1 MDYRIRDKNKTAF
14 TYVLP
19 ITKNKALVE
28 YTYFT
33 PKLVDTKEYDQN
45 LSIYIKNILNIKN
58 YKIINQ
64 EYGIIPMTN
73 YPFYQNS
80 LKKITMIGTAGG
92 WVKPSTGYSFKNC
105 ERNSN
110 KMFF

>member
-33 PKLVDTKEYDQN
+33 PKLVDTKEYDRN
-45 LSIYIKNILNIKN
+45 LSIYIKKGKFPPNLTMNLSK
-58 YKIINQ
+58 
-64 EYGIIPMTN
+64 
-73 YPFYQNS
+73 
-80 LKKITMIGTAGG
+80 LKK
-92 WVKPSTGYSFKNC
+92 FKI
-105 ERNSN
+105 
-110 KMFF
+110 